1 METLL
6 TQTPFPREILQSLP
20 SYVTMSHVQPRRI
33 RLKPWLLAQ
42 VDSGMYPGLHWI
54 SGDQRLFQIPWKHA
68 TRHTPASEE
77 ENTIFK
83 VNLCRQSPASRGA
96 RLATEQVIKL

>member
-1 METLL
+1 
-6 TQTPFPREILQSLP
+6 
-20 SYVTMSHVQPRRI
+20 MSHVQPRRI

-42 VDSGMYPGLHWI
+42 VDSGRYPGLHWI
-54 SGDQRLFQIPWKHA
+54 SVDQQLFQIPWKHA

-83 VNLCRQSPASRGA
+83 VNSWKQAAASRGRCVGD
-96 RLATEQVIKL
+96 RLID